1 MKQKQNKKEYSFRIT
16 LIANKNKIDK
26 QYIILLL
33 LLLLFKT
40 KFIKL
45 AEAKK
50 IRFFLIIFGL
60 KIN

>member
-33 LLLLFKT
+33 LLLFKT

-50 IRFFLIIFGL
+50 IRFFFNNIRP
-60 KIN
+60 KN

>member
-33 LLLLFKT
+33 LLLFKT